1 MNRSQLNEIMKQ
13 VEERIHALG
22 FSCLDVHWVTSGSP
36 TLRIFIDLVTADGD
50 RAVSIDDCERV
61 SRLLNDWQELD
72 DLIEQ
77 PYQLEISSP
86 GVERPLRKAEHF
98 AAQVGKD
105 QPIKVKLYDLI
116 ENRRNGTGLVTDV
129 NTKENVVTLSTELG
143 PWTFPLDKLKQASL
157 VYDWK
162 R

>member
-13 VEERIHALG
+13 VDERIHALG
-22 FSCLDVHWVTSGSP
+22 FFCLDVHWVTSGSP
-36 TLRIFIDLVTADGD
+36 TLRIFIDLSTADGD
-50 RAVSIDDCERV
+50 RAVSIDDCESV
-61 SRLLNDWQELD
+61 SRLLNEWQELD
-72 DLIEQ
+72 DLMEQ

-86 GVERPLRKAEHF
+86 GVERPLRKLEHF

-129 NTKENVVTLSTELG
+129 NTKENVVTLTTELG